1 MREAVGGGF
10 LFNLVI
16 FIVGMLLLFFV
27 GGLAFSKAFKAKN
40 TIIEYIE
47 DGSFTTRVQ
56 YQNSNEK
63 KEIDQALKTM
73 GYQTNLGLNPCKNIS
88 GHTTIYNGTGGYKYC
103 IYMKEDNRNPDGTP
117 TYHYKVVTYMRFDLP
132 LVGQYLQFPVHG
144 ETKVLGKNYDY

>member
-27 GGLAFSKAFKAKN
+27 GGLAFSKAYKAKN
-40 TIIEYIE
+40 VIIEYIE
-47 DGSFTTRVQ
+47 EHGDFASARDD
-56 YQNSNEK
+56 
-63 KEIDQALKTM
+63 IDASLKTM
-73 GYQTNLGLNPCKNIS
+73 GYQANLRSSCADPDGSGLEWSIEYDGAS
-88 GHTTIYNGTGGYKYC
+88 GYKYC
-103 IYMKEDNRNPDGTP
+103 VYKRLDNTNPDGTP

-132 LVGQYLQFPVHG
+132 LIGQYLQFPVHG